1 MTSLLST
8 HTREGL
14 HQARA
19 RVASQELSTQSLELR
34 PETRQEVVETVSL
47 LVSAK
52 PHTAGTGPADIRPQ
66 RVKLTPHL
74 RQLLVEVI
82 HSGIELLKRMRLVH
96 N

>member
-1 MTSLLST
+1 MTSLLNANTCES
-8 HTREGL
+8 L
-14 HQARA
+14 HQGWV
-19 RVASQELSTQSLELR
+19 RVASQELSTHNLELR

-47 LVSAK
+47 LVSTE
-52 PHTAGTGPADIRPQ
+52 PHTARIGPTDIRPQ

-82 HSGIELLKRMRLVH
+82 HGGIELLKRMCLVH